1 MNEAMNIYEI
11 FNKLRYHHE
20 DEVVEFKKAEN
31 NFDFDDLGKYFSA
44 LSNEANLR
52 DKGFAWL
59 VFGVHDKTREILGT
73 SYKNSMKSLQKLKQD
88 LSQHT
93 TDNNTFRDIYEL
105 EVEGKRVLMFQIP
118 AAPRGIPMAWQGH
131 FYARRGE
138 SLAALDMNKY
148 EEIRRQTVNEDWSKQ
163 IAVGATI
170 ADLDEKAIMKAR
182 EGYKEHYPNQKKEVD
197 SWSDEVFL
205 NKAKITIDGK
215 ITHAAVL
222 LLGKP
227 ESLHFIN
234 HIGEIVWR
242 LAGKDNVGQ
251 VFTIPFLLTT
261 TEVMHKIRNY
271 PFKLFPKNSFLPGEG
286 MKYDSEVIL
295 EALHNSIAHQ
305 DYLENQRIIVIEREN
320 ELEFRNCGGFF
331 DGTYEDYITGERI
344 PRKYRNQFLAQAMAN
359 IKMIDTE
366 GFGIHKMFV
375 SQKERWLPMP
385 DYDKSDNDNVVL
397 TLPGNVIDENYSLM
411 LLENTNI
418 DLTTAVLLD
427 KVQKGKPISENA
439 VKMLRKEKLIE
450 GRKPHLYV
458 SKYIAKATDKQV
470 EYTLKKGFND
480 AECQEWIIKALND
493 HKVLSRKQ
501 INELL
506 WNKLPID
513 FTEDQ
518 KIGKIG
524 NLLTKL
530 RKKGIIYTDEK
541 RLWHLFALRKFK
553 RL

>member
-1 MNEAMNIYEI
+1 MNEVMNIYET
-11 FNKLRYHHE
+11 FDKLRYHYE
-20 DEVVEFKKAEN
+20 DEIVEFKKAEN

-163 IAVGATI
+163 IADGATI
-170 ADLDEKAIMKAR
+170 TDLDEKAIMKAR

-197 SWSDEVFL
+197 GWSDEVFL

-215 ITHAAVL
+215 ITHAAIL

-458 SKYIAKATDKQV
+458 SKFIANATDKQV

-480 AECQEWIIKALND
+480 AECQEWILKALND

-518 KIGKIG
+518 KMAKIK
-524 NLLTKL
+524 NLLYKMHKNNTIYLDENRNWRL
-530 RKKGIIYTDEK
+530 R
-541 RLWHLFALRKFK
+541 WA
-553 RL
+553 

>member
-1 MNEAMNIYEI
+1 MNINET
-11 FNKLRYHHE
+11 FDNLRYHHE

-31 NFDFDDLGKYFSA
+31 NFDFDDLGRYFSA

-52 DKGFAWL
+52 DKDFGWL

-73 SYKNSMKSLQKLKQD
+73 TYKNSMKSLQKLKYD

-93 TDNNTFRDIYEL
+93 TDRNTFRDIYEL

-138 SLAALDMNKY
+138 SLVALDMSKY
-148 EEIRRQTVNEDWSKQ
+148 EEIRRQTADFDWSKQ
-163 IAVGATI
+163 IVDGATI
-170 ADLDEKAIMKAR
+170 VDLDEKAIKEAR

-197 SWSDEVFL
+197 TWSDEVFL
-205 NKAKITIDGK
+205 NKAKLTIDGR
-215 ITHAAVL
+215 ITNTAIL

-227 ESLHFIN
+227 ESLHYIN

-271 PFKLFPKNSFLPGEG
+271 PFKIFPNNSFLPGEG
-286 MKYDSEVIL
+286 MKYDNEVIL
-295 EALHNSIAHQ
+295 EALHNCIAHQ
-305 DYLENQRIIVIEREN
+305 NYAENARIIVIEREN
-320 ELEFRNCGGFF
+320 ELEFRNSGGFY

-344 PRKYRNQFLAQAMAN
+344 PKKYRNPFLAQAMAN

-375 SQKERWLPMP
+375 SQKDRYLPMP
-385 DYDKSDNDNVVL
+385 DYDKSDIDTVVL
-397 TLPGNVIDENYSLM
+397 TLPGTVIDENYSLL
-411 LLENTNI
+411 LLENSDI
-418 DLTTAVLLD
+418 DLATTVLLD
-427 KVQKGKPISENA
+427 KVQKGKAISDDA
-439 VKMLRKEKLIE
+439 IKMLRKKGLIE

-458 SKYIAKATDKQV
+458 SKQIAKATNKQI

-480 AECQEWIIKALND
+480 AECQEWVLKALKD

-506 WNKLPID
+506 WNKLSMD
-513 FTEDQ
+513 FTEEQ
-518 KIGKIG
+518 KMAKIK
-524 NLLTKL
+524 NLLYKMHKNDEIWL
-530 RKKGIIYTDEK
+530 DEDRMWHRKES
-541 RLWHLFALRKFK
+541 
-553 RL
+553 

>member
-1 MNEAMNIYEI
+1 MDIYKT

-163 IAVGATI
+163 IADGATI

-215 ITHAAVL
+215 ITHAAIL

-458 SKYIAKATDKQV
+458 SKYIANATDKQV

-480 AECQEWIIKALND
+480 AECQEWILKALND

-518 KIGKIG
+518 KMAKIK
-524 NLLTKL
+524 NLLYKMHKNNTIYLDGNRNWRL
-530 RKKGIIYTDEK
+530 R
-541 RLWHLFALRKFK
+541 RA
-553 RL
+553 

>member
-1 MNEAMNIYEI
+1 MNEAINIYEI

-163 IAVGATI
+163 IADGATI

-205 NKAKITIDGK
+205 NKAKITIDGN
-215 ITHAAVL
+215 ITHAAIL

-271 PFKLFPKNSFLPGEG
+271 PFKIFPKNSFLPGEG

-397 TLPGNVIDENYSLM
+397 TLPGNVIDENYSLL

-418 DLTTAVLLD
+418 NLTTAVLLD

-458 SKYIAKATDKQV
+458 SKQIARVIDQKVEFSKHKGLTEKKCEALITDSLKDHKSLTKQEIVRLLWDVLSDQLDDKQKMNKI
-470 EYTLKKGFND
+470 EY
-480 AECQEWIIKALND
+480 
-493 HKVLSRKQ
+493 
-501 INELL
+501 LL
-506 WNKLPID
+506 
-513 FTEDQ
+513 
-518 KIGKIG
+518 
-524 NLLTKL
+524 
-530 RKKGIIYTDEK
+530 K
-541 RLWHLFALRKFK
+541 RLRLRGELRNETHGKTSVYMLGK
-553 RL
+553 S

>member
-1 MNEAMNIYEI
+1 MKKEDVYET
-11 FNKLRYHHE
+11 FNNFHYHHE
-20 DEVVEFKKAEN
+20 NEVVEFKKAEN

-52 DKGFAWL
+52 DKDFGWL

-73 SYKNSMKSLQKLKQD
+73 TYKNGMKSLQKLKYD

-93 TDNNTFRDIYEL
+93 TDRNTFRDIYEL

-138 SLAALDMNKY
+138 SLVALDMSKY
-148 EEIRRQTVNEDWSKQ
+148 EEIRRQTADFDWSKQ
-163 IAVGATI
+163 IIDGATI
-170 ADLDEKAIMKAR
+170 ADLDEKAIKEAR

-197 SWSDEVFL
+197 TWSDEVFL
-205 NKAKITIDGK
+205 NKAKLTIEGRITNTAI
-215 ITHAAVL
+215 L

-227 ESLHFIN
+227 ESLHYIN
-234 HIGEIVWR
+234 HVGEIVWR
-242 LAGKDNVGQ
+242 LAGMDNVGQ

-271 PFKLFPKNSFLPGEG
+271 PFKIFPNNSFLPGEG
-286 MKYDSEVIL
+286 MKYDNEVIL
-295 EALHNSIAHQ
+295 EALHNCIAHQ
-305 DYLENQRIIVIEREN
+305 NYAENARIIVIEREN
-320 ELEFRNCGGFF
+320 ELEFRNSGGFY

-344 PRKYRNQFLAQAMAN
+344 PKKYRNPFLAQAMAN

-375 SQKERWLPMP
+375 SQKDRYLPMP
-385 DYDKSDNDNVVL
+385 DYDKSDNDTVVL
-397 TLPGNVIDENYSLM
+397 TLPGTVIDENYSLL
-411 LLENTNI
+411 LLENSDI
-418 DLTTAVLLD
+418 DLAIAVLLD
-427 KVQKGKPISENA
+427 KVQKGKAISDEA
-439 VKMLRKEKLIE
+439 IKMLRKKGLIE

-458 SKYIAKATDKQV
+458 SRQIAKVTNKQI

-480 AECQEWIIKALND
+480 EECKEWILKALKD
-493 HKVLSRKQ
+493 HKVLGRKQ

-513 FTEDQ
+513 FTEEQ
-518 KIGKIG
+518 KMAKIK
-524 NLLTKL
+524 NLLYKMHKNDEIWL
-530 RKKGIIYTDEK
+530 DEDRMWHRKES
-541 RLWHLFALRKFK
+541 
-553 RL
+553 

>member
-59 VFGVHDKTREILGT
+59 VFGVHDKMREILGT

-105 EVEGKRVLMFQIP
+105 KIEGKRVLMFQIP

-148 EEIRRQTVNEDWSKQ
+148 EEIRRQMVNEDWSKQ
-163 IAVGATI
+163 IADSATI

-205 NKAKITIDGK
+205 NKAKITIEGK
-215 ITHAAVL
+215 ITHAAIL

-518 KIGKIG
+518 KMAKIK
-524 NLLTKL
+524 NLLYKMHKNNTIDLDENRNWRL
-530 RKKGIIYTDEK
+530 RRT
-541 RLWHLFALRKFK
+541 
-553 RL
+553 

>member
-1 MNEAMNIYEI
+1 MNIYEI
-11 FNKLRYHHE
+11 FNNLRYHYE

-163 IAVGATI
+163 IADGATI

-215 ITHAAVL
+215 ITHAAIL

-271 PFKLFPKNSFLPGEG
+271 PFKIFPKNSFLPGEG

-541 RLWHLFALRKFK
+541 RLWHLSEI
-553 RL
+553 

>member
-1 MNEAMNIYEI
+1 M
-11 FNKLRYHHE
+11 
-20 DEVVEFKKAEN
+20 D
-31 NFDFDDLGKYFSA
+31 
-44 LSNEANLR
+44 
-52 DKGFAWL
+52 
-59 VFGVHDKTREILGT
+59 T
-73 SYKNSMKSLQKLKQD
+73 
-88 LSQHT
+88 
-93 TDNNTFRDIYEL
+93 
-105 EVEGKRVLMFQIP
+105 
-118 AAPRGIPMAWQGH
+118 
-131 FYARRGE
+131 
-138 SLAALDMNKY
+138 
-148 EEIRRQTVNEDWSKQ
+148 
-163 IAVGATI
+163 
-170 ADLDEKAIMKAR
+170 
-182 EGYKEHYPNQKKEVD
+182 
-197 SWSDEVFL
+197 WSDEVFL
-205 NKAKITIDGK
+205 NKAKLTIDGK
-215 ITHAAVL
+215 MTNAAIL

-227 ESLHFIN
+227 ESLHYIN

-242 LAGKDNVGQ
+242 LAGMDNVGQ

-271 PFKLFPKNSFLPGEG
+271 PFKIFPNNSFLPGEG
-286 MKYDSEVIL
+286 MKYDNEVIL
-295 EALHNSIAHQ
+295 EALHNCIAHQ
-305 DYLENQRIIVIEREN
+305 NYAENARIIVIEREN
-320 ELEFRNCGGFF
+320 ELEFRNSGGFY

-344 PRKYRNQFLAQAMAN
+344 PKKYRNPFLAQAMAN

-375 SQKERWLPMP
+375 SQKDRYLPMP
-385 DYDKSDNDNVVL
+385 DYDKSNSDTVVL

-506 WNKLPID
+506 WNKLPTD

-518 KIGKIG
+518 KMAKIK
-524 NLLTKL
+524 NLLYKMHKNNTIYLDENRNWRL
-530 RKKGIIYTDEK
+530 R
-541 RLWHLFALRKFK
+541 RA
-553 RL
+553 

>member
-1 MNEAMNIYEI
+1 MSETMNIYET
-11 FNKLRYHHE
+11 FDNLRYHHE
-20 DEVVEFKKAEN
+20 NEVVEFKKAEN

-52 DKGFAWL
+52 DIGFAWL

-73 SYKNSMKSLQKLKQD
+73 TYKNSMKSLQKLKHD
-88 LSQHT
+88 LAQHI
-93 TDNNTFRDIYEL
+93 TDRNTFRDIYEL

-138 SLAALDMNKY
+138 SLVALDMSKY
-148 EEIRRQTVNEDWSKQ
+148 EEIRRQTSDFDWSKQ
-163 IAVGATI
+163 IVNGATI
-170 ADLDEKAIMKAR
+170 ADLDEKAIKEAR

-197 SWSDEVFL
+197 TWSDEVFL
-205 NKAKITIDGK
+205 NKAKLTIDGK
-215 ITHAAVL
+215 ITNTAIL

-227 ESLHFIN
+227 ESLHYIN

-271 PFKLFPKNSFLPGEG
+271 PFKIFPNNSFLPGEG
-286 MKYDSEVIL
+286 MKYDNEVIL
-295 EALHNSIAHQ
+295 EALHNCIAHQ
-305 DYLENQRIIVIEREN
+305 NYAENARIIVIEREN
-320 ELEFRNCGGFF
+320 ELEFRNSGGFY

-344 PRKYRNQFLAQAMAN
+344 PKKYRNPFLAQAMAN

-375 SQKERWLPMP
+375 SQKDRYLPMP
-385 DYDKSDNDNVVL
+385 DYDKSDSDTVVL
-397 TLPGNVIDENYSLM
+397 TLPGTVIDENYSLL
-411 LLENTNI
+411 LLENSDI

-427 KVQKGKPISENA
+427 KVQKGKPISDDA
-439 VKMLRKEKLIE
+439 IKMLRKAKLIE

-458 SKYIAKATDKQV
+458 SKQVAKATNTQV

-480 AECQEWIIKALND
+480 AECQEWIIKALKD

-506 WNKLPID
+506 WNKLPVD
-513 FTEDQ
+513 FTEEQ

-541 RLWHLFALRKFK
+541 RLWHLSENLSDFK
-553 RL
+553 

>member
-163 IAVGATI
+163 IADGATI

-215 ITHAAVL
+215 ITYAAIL

-271 PFKLFPKNSFLPGEG
+271 PFKIFPKNSFLPGEG

-506 WNKLPID
+506 WNKLPIN

-541 RLWHLFALRKFK
+541 RLWHLSEI
-553 RL
+553 

>member
-1 MNEAMNIYEI
+1 MNIYET
-11 FNKLRYHHE
+11 FDNLRYHHE

-31 NFDFDDLGKYFSA
+31 SFSFDDLGKYFSA

-52 DKGFAWL
+52 DKDFGWL
-59 VFGVHDKTREILGT
+59 VFGVHDKTRVILGT
-73 SYKNSMKSLQKLKQD
+73 TYKNGMKSLQKLKYD

-93 TDNNTFRDIYEL
+93 TDRNTFRDIFEL
-105 EVEGKRVLMFQIP
+105 KVEGKRVLMFQIP

-138 SLAALDMNKY
+138 SLVALDMSKY
-148 EEIRRQTVNEDWSKQ
+148 EEIRRQTSDFDWSKQ
-163 IAVGATI
+163 IVDGATI
-170 ADLDEKAIMKAR
+170 ADLDEKAIKEAR

-197 SWSDEVFL
+197 TWSDEVFL
-205 NKAKITIDGK
+205 NKAKLTIDGK
-215 ITHAAVL
+215 ITNTAIL

-227 ESLHFIN
+227 ESLHYIN
-234 HIGEIVWR
+234 HIGEMVWR
-242 LAGKDNVGQ
+242 LANMDNVGQ

-271 PFKLFPKNSFLPGEG
+271 PFKIFPNNSFLPGEG
-286 MKYDSEVIL
+286 MKYDNEVIL
-295 EALHNSIAHQ
+295 EALHNCIAHQ
-305 DYLENQRIIVIEREN
+305 NYAENARIIVIEREN
-320 ELEFRNCGGFF
+320 ELEFRNSGGFY

-344 PRKYRNQFLAQAMAN
+344 PKKYRNPFLAQAMAN

-375 SQKERWLPMP
+375 SQKDRYLPMP
-385 DYDKSDNDNVVL
+385 DYDKSDNDTVVL
-397 TLPGNVIDENYSLM
+397 TLPGTVIDENYSLL
-411 LLENTNI
+411 LLENSDI
-418 DLTTAVLLD
+418 DLATTVLLD
-427 KVQKGKPISENA
+427 KVQKGKAISDDA
-439 VKMLRKEKLIE
+439 IKMLRKKGLIE

-458 SKYIAKATDKQV
+458 SKQIAKVTNKQI

-480 AECQEWIIKALND
+480 EECKEWILKALND

-513 FTEDQ
+513 FTDTQ
-518 KIGKIG
+518 RINKIG
-524 NLLTKL
+524 NLLMRMKRDGTIKV
-530 RKKGIIYTDEK
+530 DEK
-541 RLWHLFALRKFK
+541 RMWHPV
-553 RL
+553 

>member
-1 MNEAMNIYEI
+1 MNKAMNIYET
-11 FNKLRYHHE
+11 FGNLRYHHE

-163 IAVGATI
+163 IADGATI

-215 ITHAAVL
+215 ITHAAIL

-518 KIGKIG
+518 KMAKIK
-524 NLLTKL
+524 NLLYKMHKNNTIDLDENRNWRL
-530 RKKGIIYTDEK
+530 RRT
-541 RLWHLFALRKFK
+541 
-553 RL
+553 

>member
-1 MNEAMNIYEI
+1 MNIYET
-11 FNKLRYHHE
+11 FDNLRYHYE

-163 IAVGATI
+163 IADGATI

-215 ITHAAVL
+215 ITHAAIL

-458 SKYIAKATDKQV
+458 SKYIANATDKQV

-480 AECQEWIIKALND
+480 AECQEWILKALND

-518 KIGKIG
+518 KMAKIK
-524 NLLTKL
+524 NLLYKMHKNNTIYLDENRNWRL
-530 RKKGIIYTDEK
+530 R
-541 RLWHLFALRKFK
+541 RA
-553 RL
+553 

>member
-1 MNEAMNIYEI
+1 MNIYDT
-11 FNKLRYHHE
+11 FNNLRYHHE

-215 ITHAAVL
+215 ITHAAIL

-458 SKYIAKATDKQV
+458 SKYIANATDKQV

-480 AECQEWIIKALND
+480 AECQEWILKALND

-518 KIGKIG
+518 KMAKIK
-524 NLLTKL
+524 NLLYKMHKNNTIYLDENRNWRL
-530 RKKGIIYTDEK
+530 R
-541 RLWHLFALRKFK
+541 RA
-553 RL
+553 

>member
-163 IAVGATI
+163 IADGATI

-215 ITHAAVL
+215 ITHAAIL

-271 PFKLFPKNSFLPGEG
+271 PFKIFPKNSFLPGEG

-458 SKYIAKATDKQV
+458 SKYIANATDKQV

-480 AECQEWIIKALND
+480 AECQEWILKALND

-518 KIGKIG
+518 KMAKIK
-524 NLLTKL
+524 NLLYKMHKNNTIYLDENRNWRL
-530 RKKGIIYTDEK
+530 R
-541 RLWHLFALRKFK
+541 RA
-553 RL
+553 

>member
-1 MNEAMNIYEI
+1 MNINET
-11 FNKLRYHHE
+11 FNNLRYHYE
-20 DEVVEFKKAEN
+20 NEVVEFKKAEN
-31 NFDFDDLGKYFSA
+31 SFSFDELGKYFSA

-52 DKGFAWL
+52 EKDFAWL
-59 VFGVHDKTREILGT
+59 VFGVRDKTREILGT
-73 SYKNSMKSLQKLKQD
+73 SYKNGMKSLQKLKYD

-93 TDNNTFRDIYEL
+93 TDGNTFRDIFEL

-215 ITHAAVL
+215 ITHAAIL

-271 PFKLFPKNSFLPGEG
+271 PFKIFPKNSFLPGEG

-458 SKYIAKATDKQV
+458 SKYIANATDKQV

-480 AECQEWIIKALND
+480 AECQEWILKALND

-541 RLWHLFALRKFK
+541 RLWHLSEI
-553 RL
+553 

>member
-1 MNEAMNIYEI
+1 MNIYET
-11 FNKLRYHHE
+11 FNNLRYHHE
-20 DEVVEFKKAEN
+20 NEVVEFKKAEN
-31 NFDFDDLGKYFSA
+31 SFDFNELGKYFSA

-138 SLAALDMNKY
+138 SLVALDMSKY
-148 EEIRRQTVNEDWSKQ
+148 EEIRRQTSDFDWSKQ
-163 IAVGATI
+163 IVEGASI
-170 ADLDEKAIMKAR
+170 ADLDENAIKEAR

-197 SWSDEVFL
+197 TWSDEVFL
-205 NKAKITIDGK
+205 NKAKLTINGK
-215 ITHAAVL
+215 MTNAAIL

-227 ESLHFIN
+227 ESLHYIN

-242 LAGKDNVGQ
+242 LVGMDNVGQ

-271 PFKLFPKNSFLPGEG
+271 PFKIFPNNSFLPGEG
-286 MKYDSEVIL
+286 MKYDNEVIL
-295 EALHNSIAHQ
+295 EALHNCIAHQ
-305 DYLENQRIIVIEREN
+305 NYVENARIIVIEREN

-458 SKYIAKATDKQV
+458 SKFIAKATDKQV

-480 AECQEWIIKALND
+480 AECQEWILKALND

-518 KIGKIG
+518 KMAKIK
-524 NLLTKL
+524 NLLYKMHKNNTIYLDENRNWRL
-530 RKKGIIYTDEK
+530 R
-541 RLWHLFALRKFK
+541 RA
-553 RL
+553 

>member
-163 IAVGATI
+163 IADGATI

-215 ITHAAVL
+215 ITHAAIL

-271 PFKLFPKNSFLPGEG
+271 PFKIFPKNSFLPGEG

-506 WNKLPID
+506 WNKLPIN

-541 RLWHLFALRKFK
+541 RLWHLSEI
-553 RL
+553 

>member
-163 IAVGATI
+163 IADGATI

-205 NKAKITIDGK
+205 NKAKITIDGN
-215 ITHAAVL
+215 ITHAAIL

-271 PFKLFPKNSFLPGEG
+271 PFKIFPKNSFLPGEG

-458 SKYIAKATDKQV
+458 SKFIAKATDKQV

-480 AECQEWIIKALND
+480 AECQEWILKALND

-541 RLWHLFALRKFK
+541 RLWHLSEI
-553 RL
+553 

>member
-1 MNEAMNIYEI
+1 MNEVMNIYET
-11 FNKLRYHHE
+11 FDKLRYHYE
-20 DEVVEFKKAEN
+20 DEIVEFKKAEN

-52 DKGFAWL
+52 DKGSAWL

-163 IAVGATI
+163 IADGATI
-170 ADLDEKAIMKAR
+170 TDLDEKAIMKAR

-197 SWSDEVFL
+197 GWSDEVFL

-215 ITHAAVL
+215 ITHAAIL

-458 SKYIAKATDKQV
+458 SKFIANATDKQV

-518 KIGKIG
+518 KMAKIK
-524 NLLTKL
+524 NLLYKMHKNSTIYLDENRNWRL
-530 RKKGIIYTDEK
+530 R
-541 RLWHLFALRKFK
+541 RA
-553 RL
+553 

>member
-163 IAVGATI
+163 IADGATI

-215 ITHAAVL
+215 ITHAAIL

-458 SKYIAKATDKQV
+458 SKYIANATDKQV

-480 AECQEWIIKALND
+480 AECQEWILKALND

-518 KIGKIG
+518 KMAKIK
-524 NLLTKL
+524 NLLYKMHKNNTIYLDENRNWRL
-530 RKKGIIYTDEK
+530 R
-541 RLWHLFALRKFK
+541 RA
-553 RL
+553 

>member
-1 MNEAMNIYEI
+1 MNKAMNIYET
-11 FNKLRYHHE
+11 FNNLRYRHE

-44 LSNEANLR
+44 LSNEANMR

-93 TDNNTFRDIYEL
+93 TDNNTFREIYEL

-163 IAVGATI
+163 IADGATI

-215 ITHAAVL
+215 ITHAAIL

-295 EALHNSIAHQ
+295 EALHNCIAHQ
-305 DYLENQRIIVIEREN
+305 NYAEDARIIVIEREN
-320 ELEFRNCGGFF
+320 ELEFRNSGGFY

-344 PRKYRNQFLAQAMAN
+344 PNKYRNKFLAQAMAN

-375 SQKERWLPMP
+375 SQKDRWLPMP
-385 DYDKSDNDNVVL
+385 DYDKSDGDSVVL
-397 TLPGNVIDENYSLM
+397 TLPGNMIDENYSLL
-411 LLENTNI
+411 LLENSDM

-427 KVQKGKPISENA
+427 KVQKGKPISDEA
-439 VKMLRKEKLIE
+439 IKMLRKEKLIE

-458 SKYIAKATDKQV
+458 SKQIARVTDQKVEYSKHKGLADKKCEALLLDSLKDHNSLTKQEIVKLLWDVLSDQLDDKQKMNKID
-470 EYTLKKGFND
+470 YLLKRLRTD
-480 AECQEWIIKALND
+480 
-493 HKVLSRKQ
+493 
-501 INELL
+501 
-506 WNKLPID
+506 
-513 FTEDQ
+513 
-518 KIGKIG
+518 GKIHNETKG
-524 NLLTKL
+524 NVSIWSLG
-530 RKKGIIYTDEK
+530 KG
-541 RLWHLFALRKFK
+541 
-553 RL
+553 

>member
-1 MNEAMNIYEI
+1 MNIYEI
-11 FNKLRYHHE
+11 FDNLHYHHE
-20 DEVVEFKKAEN
+20 NEVVEFKKAEN

-118 AAPRGIPMAWQGH
+118 AAPRGIPMAWLGH

-163 IAVGATI
+163 IADGATI

-215 ITHAAVL
+215 ITHAAIL

-271 PFKLFPKNSFLPGEG
+271 PFKIFPKNSFLPGEG

-458 SKYIAKATDKQV
+458 SKYIANATDKQV

-480 AECQEWIIKALND
+480 AECQEWILKALND

-518 KIGKIG
+518 KMAKIK
-524 NLLTKL
+524 NLLYKMHKNNTIYLDENRNWRL
-530 RKKGIIYTDEK
+530 R
-541 RLWHLFALRKFK
+541 RA
-553 RL
+553 

>member
-1 MNEAMNIYEI
+1 MNEAMNIYET
-11 FNKLRYHHE
+11 FNNLRYHHE
-20 DEVVEFKKAEN
+20 NEVVEFKKAEN
-31 NFDFDDLGKYFSA
+31 SFDFNELGKYFSA

-138 SLAALDMNKY
+138 SLVALDMSKY
-148 EEIRRQTVNEDWSKQ
+148 EEIRRQTSDFDWSKQ
-163 IAVGATI
+163 IVEGASI
-170 ADLDEKAIMKAR
+170 ADLDENAIKEAR

-197 SWSDEVFL
+197 TWSDEVFL
-205 NKAKITIDGK
+205 NKAKLTINGK
-215 ITHAAVL
+215 MTNAAIL

-227 ESLHFIN
+227 ESLHYIN

-242 LAGKDNVGQ
+242 LVGMDNVGQ

-271 PFKLFPKNSFLPGEG
+271 PFKIFPNNSFLPGEG
-286 MKYDSEVIL
+286 MKYDNEVIL
-295 EALHNSIAHQ
+295 EALHNCIAHQ
-305 DYLENQRIIVIEREN
+305 NYVENARIIVIEREN

-513 FTEDQ
+513 LTEDQ
-518 KIGKIG
+518 KMAKIK
-524 NLLTKL
+524 NLLYKMHKNNTIYLDENRNWRL
-530 RKKGIIYTDEK
+530 R
-541 RLWHLFALRKFK
+541 RA
-553 RL
+553 

>member
-1 MNEAMNIYEI
+1 MNIYEI

-163 IAVGATI
+163 IADGATI
-170 ADLDEKAIMKAR
+170 TDLDEKAIMKAR

-215 ITHAAVL
+215 ITHAAIL

-271 PFKLFPKNSFLPGEG
+271 PFKIFPKNSFLPGEG

-305 DYLENQRIIVIEREN
+305 NYLENQRIIVIEREN

-518 KIGKIG
+518 KMAKIK
-524 NLLTKL
+524 NLLYKMHKNNTIYLDENRNWRL
-530 RKKGIIYTDEK
+530 RRT
-541 RLWHLFALRKFK
+541 
-553 RL
+553 

>member
-1 MNEAMNIYEI
+1 MIIYET
-11 FNKLRYHHE
+11 FNNLRYHYE
-20 DEVVEFKKAEN
+20 NEVVEFKKAEN
-31 NFDFDDLGKYFSA
+31 SFSFDELGKYFSA

-52 DKGFAWL
+52 DKDFGWL

-73 SYKNSMKSLQKLKQD
+73 SYKNGMKSLQKLKYD

-93 TDNNTFRDIYEL
+93 TDGNTFRDIFEL

-163 IAVGATI
+163 IADGATI
-170 ADLDEKAIMKAR
+170 TDLDEKAIMKAR

-215 ITHAAVL
+215 ITHAAIL

-271 PFKLFPKNSFLPGEG
+271 PFKIFPKNSFLPGEG

-305 DYLENQRIIVIEREN
+305 NYLENQRIIVIEREN

-458 SKYIAKATDKQV
+458 SKFIAKATDKQV

-480 AECQEWIIKALND
+480 AECQEWILKALND

-518 KIGKIG
+518 KMAKIK
-524 NLLTKL
+524 NLLYKMHKNNTIYLDENRNWRL
-530 RKKGIIYTDEK
+530 R
-541 RLWHLFALRKFK
+541 RA
-553 RL
+553 

>member
-1 MNEAMNIYEI
+1 MNIYDT
-11 FNKLRYHHE
+11 FNNLRYHHE

-59 VFGVHDKTREILGT
+59 VFGVHDKMREILGT

-105 EVEGKRVLMFQIP
+105 KIEGKRVLMFQIP

-163 IAVGATI
+163 IADGATI

-205 NKAKITIDGK
+205 NKAKITIEGK
-215 ITHAAVL
+215 ITHAAIL

-458 SKYIAKATDKQV
+458 SKYIANATDKQV

-480 AECQEWIIKALND
+480 AECQEWILKALND

-541 RLWHLFALRKFK
+541 RLWHLSEI
-553 RL
+553 

>member
-1 MNEAMNIYEI
+1 MNIYET
-11 FNKLRYHHE
+11 FDNLRYHHE
-20 DEVVEFKKAEN
+20 NEVVEFKKAEN
-31 NFDFDDLGKYFSA
+31 SFDFNELGKYFSA

-163 IAVGATI
+163 IADGATI

-215 ITHAAVL
+215 ITHAAIL

-305 DYLENQRIIVIEREN
+305 NYLENQRIIVIEREN

-385 DYDKSDNDNVVL
+385 DYDKSDNDYVVL

-458 SKYIAKATDKQV
+458 SKFIAKATDKQV

-480 AECQEWIIKALND
+480 EECKEWIIKALND

-506 WNKLPID
+506 WSKLPVD
-513 FTEDQ
+513 FTDTQ
-518 KIGKIG
+518 RLNKIG
-524 NLLTKL
+524 NLLMRMK
-530 RKKGIIYTDEK
+530 RDGAIKIDEK
-541 RLWHLFALRKFK
+541 RMWHSV
-553 RL
+553 

>member
-1 MNEAMNIYEI
+1 MSKTMNIKEI
-11 FNKLRYHHE
+11 FYRLRYHHE

-31 NFDFDDLGKYFSA
+31 SFDFDDLGKYFSA

-73 SYKNSMKSLQKLKQD
+73 TYKNGMKSLQKLKYD

-93 TDNNTFRDIYEL
+93 TDRNTFRDIHEL

-163 IAVGATI
+163 IADGATI
-170 ADLDEKAIMKAR
+170 TDLDEKAIMKAR

-215 ITHAAVL
+215 ITHAAIL

-305 DYLENQRIIVIEREN
+305 NYLENQRIIVIEREN

-458 SKYIAKATDKQV
+458 SKFIAKATDKQV

-480 AECQEWIIKALND
+480 AECQEWILKALND

-541 RLWHLFALRKFK
+541 RLWHLSEI
-553 RL
+553 

>member
-1 MNEAMNIYEI
+1 MNIYET
-11 FNKLRYHHE
+11 FDNLRYHHE
-20 DEVVEFKKAEN
+20 NEVVEFKKAEN
-31 NFDFDDLGKYFSA
+31 SFDFDDLGKYFSA

-52 DKGFAWL
+52 DKDFAWL

-73 SYKNSMKSLQKLKQD
+73 TYKNGMKSLQKLKYD

-93 TDNNTFRDIYEL
+93 TDRNTFRDIHEL
-105 EVEGKRVLMFQIP
+105 EVEGKRVLMFQLP

-163 IAVGATI
+163 IADGATI

-215 ITHAAVL
+215 ITYTAIL

-480 AECQEWIIKALND
+480 AECQEWILKALND

-518 KIGKIG
+518 KMAKIK
-524 NLLTKL
+524 NLLYKMHKNNTIYLDENRNWRL
-530 RKKGIIYTDEK
+530 R
-541 RLWHLFALRKFK
+541 RA
-553 RL
+553 